1 VKIKGVSGRLMA
13 GGRLAAQLGN
23 WEGDYGSGGGS
34 ITAIVK
40 AKDAFWLENS
50 TSFTLLL
57 GFGSSEKK
65 FSNATVVPNSSKELM
80 IRFPT

>member
-1 VKIKGVSGRLMA
+1 VKIKGVTGRLLA

-40 AKDAFWLENS
+40 SRDAFWLENS
-50 TSFTLLL
+50 TNFTLLL
-57 GFGSSEKK
+57 GFGKSDKK
-65 FSNATVVPNSSKELM
+65 FTAITVVPNSSKELL
-80 IRFPT
+80 ITFIT